1 MKHRKIILLSAALG
15 VLLTAPVALAQTSSA
30 PEPTFQSILIA
41 AAVHVVPIVATALAA
56 LLVAGLTG
64 LTQKLQAQAEESKL
78 AAVGHRAAALAEGI
92 VRDIEVT
99 MKPEL
104 EAAAADGVLTQA
116 ELQHLKATAL
126 ERLKTSLG
134 ERGLAELQAVLK
146 LSAGSLG
153 TYLSGLIEA
162 ALDRMKASRGGPV
175 VALGPLELGASG
187 VNAVLGQAAVQLPSA
202 AVPQTPRG

>member
-1 MKHRKIILLSAALG
+1 M
-15 VLLTAPVALAQTSSA
+15 
-30 PEPTFQSILIA
+30 
-41 AAVHVVPIVATALAA
+41 ATALAA
-56 LLVAGLTG
+56 LLAAELTG
-64 LTQKLQAQAEESKL
+64 LTNKLQAQAEDSKLKGEESKL

-99 MKPEL
+99 LKPEL

-116 ELQHLKATAL
+116 ELQQLKATAL
-126 ERLKTSLG
+126 DRLKTSLG

-146 LSAGSLG
+146 LFAGSVG
-153 TYLSGLIEA
+153 AHLSGLIEA

-187 VNAVLGQAAVQLPSA
+187 VNAVLGQPAIQVPSA
-202 AVPQTPRG
+202 AVPQTPHG